1 MSGVPKWPGDRIGTA
16 LCEASRT
23 AQEIIFPCLCETE
36 DRRGLVHI
44 NISTF
49 ADFRETLYSSRVQ
62 HSQFVICHSKIV
74 NIFQTINHVS
84 IGLKWDDSSSL
95 LLSLEGFRGAVAWS
109 CGHYIGHYIRHI
121 RLIFGNFYYFCPDV
135 CHTTSRPVPV
145 TQGRSGIQT
154 ERVTDGR
161 QVIYQSI
168 AELIGLTRL

>member
-1 MSGVPKWPGDRIGTA
+1 MYQSGQEIGLVQA
-16 LCEASRT
+16 LSEASRT

-49 ADFRETLYSSRVQ
+49 ADFRETLYSYRVQ

-95 LLSLEGFRGAVAWS
+95 LLSLEGFRGPVARS
-109 CGHYIGHYIRHI
+109 CGHYIRHI

-145 TQGRSGIQT
+145 TQGWNEIQT

-161 QVIYQSI
+161 QVI
-168 AELIGLTRL
+168 LPRHR

>member
-95 LLSLEGFRGAVAWS
+95 LLSLEGFRGPVARS
-109 CGHYIGHYIRHI
+109 CGHYIRHI
-121 RLIFGNFYYFCPDV
+121 RLIYGNFYYFCPDV

-145 TQGRSGIQT
+145 TQGRNEIQT

-161 QVIYQSI
+161 QVIYQGI

>member
-23 AQEIIFPCLCETE
+23 AQGIIFPCLCETE

-95 LLSLEGFRGAVAWS
+95 LLSLEGFRGPVARS
-109 CGHYIGHYIRHI
+109 CGHYIRHI
-121 RLIFGNFYYFCPDV
+121 RLIYGNFYYFCPDV

-161 QVIYQSI
+161 
-168 AELIGLTRL
+168 

>member
-16 LCEASRT
+16 LSEASRT

-95 LLSLEGFRGAVAWS
+95 LLSLEGFRGPVAWS
-109 CGHYIGHYIRHI
+109 CGHYIRHI
-121 RLIFGNFYYFCPDV
+121 RLIFGNFYYFCPDT
-135 CHTTSRPVPV
+135 CHGVTSRA
-145 TQGRSGIQT
+145 GDARL
-154 ERVTDGR
+154 ERDTDRRGDR
-161 QVIYQSI
+161 WSPSY
-168 AELIGLTRL
+168 LPKHR

>member
-95 LLSLEGFRGAVAWS
+95 LLSLEGFRGPVARS
-109 CGHYIGHYIRHI
+109 CGHYIRHI
-121 RLIFGNFYYFCPDV
+121 RLIYGNFYYFCPDV

-161 QVIYQSI
+161 
-168 AELIGLTRL
+168 

>member
-95 LLSLEGFRGAVAWS
+95 LLSLEGFRGPVAWS
-109 CGHYIGHYIRHI
+109 CGHYIRHI
-121 RLIFGNFYYFCPDV
+121 RLIFGNFYYFCPEA
-135 CHTTSRPVPV
+135 CHTASRPVPV
-145 TQGRSGIQT
+145 TQGWSGIQT